1 MRDLDLFSR
10 FAVALVIGVLV
21 GLQREFSFEKP
32 EKELFGGVR
41 TFALVALIGSVAALS
56 AEMLGTPLVFIAFAL
71 IVGAFLSITYF
82 IDASRGDVGLTTEA
96 SAVVT
101 FMAGAL
107 AYWGELTLA
116 VALGVITTV
125 LLSLKLETQRF
136 VERLTREDIYATLKF
151 AVITAVILPLLPNQD
166 FGPPPFDIFNPY
178 KIWLLV
184 VLISAMNF
192 VGYVLVKIVGPKKGI
207 GLTGLLGGLASS
219 TAVTLTFTQRSKTSQ
234 ATRELAKPLA
244 LAIIIA
250 WTVMFSRLLI
260 EIAAVNP
267 VLLASLWPPVGAS
280 VLVGLLY
287 SAYLYFGHRQIED
300 QEIVFSNPF
309 NLGPAIKFG
318 LIFIVVLLISRA
330 AQVYF
335 GDPGIYLSSLVSGL
349 ADVDAIALSVAELS
363 LSPGEVAERVAVQA
377 IILAAVA
384 NTFAKGVIVLIG
396 GSPELRRAILP
407 GYLLMMATGIVVVFL
422 F

>member
-10 FAVALVIGVLV
+10 LAVALVIGVLV

-41 TFALVALIGSVAALS
+41 TFALVALIGCLAALS
-56 AEMLGTPLVFIAFAL
+56 AEMLDTPLAFIAFAL

-116 VALGVITTV
+116 VALGVTTTV

-151 AVITAVILPLLPNQD
+151 AVITAIILPVLPNQD
-166 FGPPPFDIFNPY
+166 FGPAPFDIFNPY

-192 VGYVLVKIVGPKKGI
+192 VGYVLVKIVGPQKGI

-219 TAVTLTFTQRSKTSQ
+219 TAVTLTFTQRSNSSES
-234 ATRELAKPLA
+234 ARELAKPLA

-250 WTVMFSRLLI
+250 WTVMFSRLLV

-267 VLLASLWPPVGAS
+267 DLLALLWPPVAAS

-287 SAYLYFGHRQIED
+287 SAYLYFGRRQIED
-300 QEIVFSNPF
+300 QEIIFSNPF
-309 NLGPAIKFG
+309 NLAPAIKFG
-318 LIFIVVLLISRA
+318 LIFVAVLLISRA

-335 GDPGIYLSSLVSGL
+335 GNPGIYLSSLVSGL
-349 ADVDAIALSVAELS
+349 ADVDAIALSVAQLS
-363 LSPGEVAERVAVQA
+363 LPPGEVTEQVAVQA

-384 NTFAKGVIVLIG
+384 NTFAKGAIVLIG
-396 GSPELRRAILP
+396 GSSGLRRAILP
-407 GYLLMMATGIVVVFL
+407 GYLLMMATGIAVAFL
-422 F
+422 L